1 MKKMIGFFFL
11 LFSLGATAQKTK
23 PAFVASVQGGLLEG
37 EAGSAFQL
45 KAVNGFQKQSWFAG
59 IGVGLDY
66 YHIRSLPLFLDLRRS
81 FGKGA
86 KAPFVYANGG
96 YHFPWLK
103 TGEQEW
109 NDVDVK
115 GGLYMDAGIGY
126 AFPAFKNTALF
137 FSAGYSQKNYTKVS
151 GYPVYIDIFPPPPMP
166 KIVSD
171 YKLRRFSIQT
181 GLRF

>member
-1 MKKMIGFFFL
+1 MKKLIGFFFM
-11 LFSLGATAQKTK
+11 LFSICAMAQKTK

-45 KAVNGFQKQSWFAG
+45 KAISGFQKQAWSAG

-66 YHIRSLPLFLDLRRS
+66 YHTRSLPLFLDLRKS
-81 FGKGA
+81 FGKGE

-103 TGEQEW
+103 TEEQEW
-109 NDVDVK
+109 NDVETK
-115 GGLYMDAGIGY
+115 GGLYIDAGIGY
-126 AFPAFKNTALF
+126 AFPAFKNTKLF
-137 FSAGYSQKNYTKVS
+137 FSAGYSQKNYSKVS
-151 GYPVYIDIFPPPPMP
+151 GYPMYIDIFPQPTMP
-166 KIVSD
+166 KIISE
-171 YKLRRFSIQT
+171 YRLRRFSIQT